1 MSTKTAPANQGLL
14 SGLRTNNS
22 GLLIS
27 SSIIMILTIMII
39 PIPTIFLDFLFAL
52 SISLSII
59 VLLVA
64 FFALRPL
71 DFAVFPGML
80 LMLTL
85 FRLSLNVASTRLILS
100 EGYGGEMIQ
109 AFGNFMVQGNIVIG
123 IIIFLILVI
132 INFVVITKGAG
143 RIAEVSARFTLD
155 AMPGKQM
162 AIDADL
168 NAGLL
173 TDKEALRRR
182 DEIAREADF
191 YGAMDGASKF
201 VRGDVVASI
210 LITIINLVGGLIV
223 GTAQMGMSLGEAAET
238 FTLLTVGD
246 GLVSQIPSLLISTGA
261 GIIITRAAGE
271 VSLGTEITSQLFG
284 DPKVLAVSSGF
295 IFLMG
300 LLPGMPI
307 LPFFLIAGYL
317 LFKASSSHNKKR
329 DDTELE
335 LQKSIQDS
343 TPKQKVEDYLLVDTL
358 VIEIGY
364 SLIPLVDPR
373 QGGDLMDRITS
384 LRNQMAI
391 ELGIVIPPVR
401 IRDNIELEANGYEIR
416 MRGITI
422 ASGQV
427 VPDYFMIILP
437 GDIELDIPGMPGKD
451 PAFGMD
457 ALWISERNRGLAE
470 RNGLS
475 VIEPSAVVITH
486 LMEVLKKNAYR
497 LIDREMVNRLIDHLK
512 ESTPAVVEELIPAKM
527 SVGEIQ
533 KILRRLLKEQVPVR
547 DLSTILETV
556 ADNLVNTKN
565 PDVLVEY
572 VRGALA
578 ETITQAY
585 KNRDNQIHALI
596 LDPKLE
602 GRLIQLAQQGKL
614 HPDSLGL
621 DPAEMEQFFEKTTFG
636 FEKLIS
642 QGHQPVMVTS
652 PVLRQAVYDFL
663 VQTHPQI
670 AVLSYNDLTLN
681 IQIVNAGSVA
691 MASEATGLVGSP
703 DPRF

>member
-22 GLLIS
+22 GLVIS

-173 TDKEALRRR
+173 TDKEALHRR

-329 DDTELE
+329 DDTEIE

>member
-22 GLLIS
+22 GLVIS

-100 EGYGGEMIQ
+100 EGFGGEMIQ

-284 DPKVLAVSSGF
+284 DPKVLTVSSGF

-329 DDTELE
+329 DDTEIE

>member
-22 GLLIS
+22 GLVIS

-100 EGYGGEMIQ
+100 EGFGGEMIQ

-329 DDTELE
+329 DDTEIE

>member
-22 GLLIS
+22 GLVIS

-100 EGYGGEMIQ
+100 EGFGGEMIQ

-246 GLVSQIPSLLISTGA
+246 GLVSHIPSLLISTGA

-329 DDTELE
+329 DDTEIE

>member
-1 MSTKTAPANQGLL
+1 MSTKTAPANQGLFA
-14 SGLRTNNS
+14 GLMSKNS

-39 PIPTIFLDFLFAL
+39 PIPTVFLDFLFAL

-100 EGYGGEMIQ
+100 EGYAGEMIQ

-182 DEIAREADF
+182 EEIAREADF

-210 LITIINLVGGLIV
+210 LITIINIVGGLIV
-223 GTAQMGMSLGEAAET
+223 GTAQMGMSLAEAAET

-271 VSLGTEITSQLFG
+271 VSLGTEITGQLFG
-284 DPKVLAVSSGF
+284 DPKVLAISSGF

-317 LFKASSSHNKKR
+317 LFQASKSHNKKR
-329 DDTELE
+329 EETEIE
-335 LQKSIQDS
+335 QQKSIQDS

-512 ESTPAVVEELIPAKM
+512 ENTPAVVEELIPAKM
-527 SVGEIQ
+527 SVGEVQ

-621 DPAEMEQFFEKTTFG
+621 DPDEMEQFFEKTTLG

-642 QGHQPVMVTS
+642 QGHQPVIVTS

-691 MASEATGLVGSP
+691 MASEPTGLVGSP
-703 DPRF
+703 DTRY

>member
-1 MSTKTAPANQGLL
+1 
-14 SGLRTNNS
+14 
-22 GLLIS
+22 
-27 SSIIMILTIMII
+27 
-39 PIPTIFLDFLFAL
+39 
-52 SISLSII
+52 
-59 VLLVA
+59 LLVA

-317 LFKASSSHNKKR
+317 LFKASRSHNKKR

>member
-1 MSTKTAPANQGLL
+1 MSAKTAPANQGLFA
-14 SGLRTNNS
+14 GLVSNNS

-39 PIPTIFLDFLFAL
+39 PIPTVFLDLLFAL

-100 EGYGGEMIQ
+100 EGYAGEMIQ

-182 DEIAREADF
+182 EEIAREADF

-210 LITIINLVGGLIV
+210 LITIINIVGGLIV
-223 GTAQMGMSLGEAAET
+223 GTAQMGMSLAEAAET

-271 VSLGTEITSQLFG
+271 VSLGTEITGQLFG
-284 DPKVLAVSSGF
+284 DPKVLAISSGF

-317 LFKASSSHNKKR
+317 LFQASKSHNKKR
-329 DDTELE
+329 EETEIE
-335 LQKSIQDS
+335 QQKSIQDS

-512 ESTPAVVEELIPAKM
+512 ENTPAVVEELIPAKM
-527 SVGEIQ
+527 SVGEVQ

-621 DPAEMEQFFEKTTFG
+621 DPDEMEQFFEKTTLG

-642 QGHQPVMVTS
+642 EGHQPVIVTS

-691 MASEATGLVGSP
+691 MASEPSGLVGSP
-703 DPRF
+703 SSRF

>member
-1 MSTKTAPANQGLL
+1 
-14 SGLRTNNS
+14 
-22 GLLIS
+22 
-27 SSIIMILTIMII
+27 
-39 PIPTIFLDFLFAL
+39 
-52 SISLSII
+52 
-59 VLLVA
+59 
-64 FFALRPL
+64 
-71 DFAVFPGML
+71 ML

-329 DDTELE
+329 DDTEIE

>member
-22 GLLIS
+22 GLVIS

-329 DDTELE
+329 DDTEIE

>member
-22 GLLIS
+22 GLVIS

-284 DPKVLAVSSGF
+284 DPKVLTVSSGF

-329 DDTELE
+329 DDTEIE

>member
-22 GLLIS
+22 GLVIS

-317 LFKASSSHNKKR
+317 LFKASRSHNKKR